1 MSKDATRLKR
11 KLPRD
16 RTFEQLRNHY
26 EVEKSIAARL
36 KNAGREE
43 RKKLFPVMYDELF
56 AKVPDH
62 PRNKARKS
70 ADEIESLNKKK
81 LQLVEEH
88 LDDSTIFVE
97 FGPGDCHFAF
107 EVCKHV
113 KMLFA
118 VDISDQRAEKINIPA
133 NFKLMI
139 YDGFNLDIESDSVD
153 VVFSDQLIEH
163 LHDEDVEDHFQLVKR
178 ILRNGGLYILRA
190 PHAFF
195 GPHDISKYFSDEAQ
209 GFHLKEW
216 TYSEIGEVLKKLNF
230 RSWNGF
236 WRINRKLNKKY
247 IKIPFCYFKT
257 VEDMLRGL
265 PKKPRRF
272 LSRLFLPLQ
281 LHMIAAK

>member
-1 MSKDATRLKR
+1 MRLKR
-11 KLPRD
+11 KLPKN
-16 RTFEQLRNHY
+16 RTFGQLRNHY
-26 EVEKSIAARL
+26 EVERSIAARL

-70 ADEIESLNKKK
+70 AEEIESSKKQK
-81 LQLVEEH
+81 LQLVKEH
-88 LDDSTIFVE
+88 LDDSTVFVE
-97 FGPGDCHFAF
+97 FGPGDCHFAQ
-107 EVCKHV
+107 EVCRHV
-113 KMLFA
+113 QTVYA
-118 VDISDQRAEKINIPA
+118 VDISDQRAGEINVPA

-139 YDGFNLDIESDSVD
+139 YDGFNLDLESNSVD

-163 LHDEDVEDHFQLVKR
+163 LHHEDVEDHFQLVKR
-178 ILRNGGLYILRA
+178 ILRNGGLYILRT

-195 GPHDISKYFSDEAQ
+195 GPHDISKYFSDEPE

-216 TYSEIGEVLKKLNF
+216 TYSEIGEILKRLSF
-230 RSWNGF
+230 SSWEGF
-236 WRINRKLNKKY
+236 WRINRKLNKKL

-257 VEDMLRGL
+257 VEAMLRGL
-265 PKKPRRF
+265 PKKPQRF

-281 LHMIAAK
+281 LWMRAVK